1 MLPLNCIVF
10 ICHLPFL
17 SFWVFF
23 SFSVPSS
30 NSAREDLWLTQAL
43 DVWPHSRPTS
53 QGPREPSG
61 GFLLIKCW
69 FLTQPIVAKVE
80 SDLTLP
86 NAPISQAPFSLLFDA
101 LPLLAFFRM
110 SEGPVPLLTACACPA
125 PLPGKLFSPALP
137 IGCLLCIFTSWLD
150 VPASGQCSCP
160 STYLRSL
167 WAENPVLFLFN
178 SYLYGYLC
186 NILVLCWAVASMS
199 AGTILL
205 TLSDTCFENRHSLFY
220 QVPSLQAP
228 L

>member
-1 MLPLNCIVF
+1 MLPYLKPHSPCSLML
-10 ICHLPFL
+10 CLH
-17 SFWVFF
+17 W
-23 SFSVPSS
+23 PSS
-30 NSAREDLWLTQAL
+30 ECLKGLS
-43 DVWPHSRPTS
+43 
-53 QGPREPSG
+53 PS
-61 GFLLIKCW
+61 
-69 FLTQPIVAKVE
+69 P
-80 SDLTLP
+80 
-86 NAPISQAPFSLLFDA
+86 
-101 LPLLAFFRM
+101 
-110 SEGPVPLLTACACPA
+110 ACACPA

-150 VPASGQCSCP
+150 VPASGQCSRP

-205 TLSDTCFENRHSLFY
+205 TLSDTCFKNRHSLFY

-228 L
+228 LEYTQWHNPFPISCFSLAHFQWSSGACGTVTTL